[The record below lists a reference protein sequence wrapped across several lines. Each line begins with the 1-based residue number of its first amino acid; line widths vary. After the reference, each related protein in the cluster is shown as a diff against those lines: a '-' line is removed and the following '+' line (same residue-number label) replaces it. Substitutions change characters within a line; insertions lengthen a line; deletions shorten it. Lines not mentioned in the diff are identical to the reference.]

1 MRGLVRLLS
10 VVLGLLLAA
19 QPVVA
24 ASAAPAGQGAP
35 SSPSDPSR
43 SPSGAA
49 PQASGAKKPAQKKT
63 SRPPKVLS
71 SPGSGETR
79 AERTA
84 RLRREC
90 KGMPNA
96 GACTGMTD

>member
-1 MRGLVRLLS
+1 MRGAVQVLFLALS
-10 VVLGLLLAA
+10 LPLAA
-19 QPVVA
+19 QQLP
-24 ASAAPAGQGAP
+24 AAPTGPGA
-35 SSPSDPSR
+35 
-43 SPSGAA
+43 
-49 PQASGAKKPAQKKT
+49 QASNGQASPGQREAGAQGSDAKKPAQKKT
-63 SRPPKVLS
+63 NRPPKVLS

>member
-1 MRGLVRLLS
+1 MRGAVQVLFLALS
-10 VVLGLLLAA
+10 LPLAA
-19 QPVVA
+19 QQLP
-24 ASAAPAGQGAP
+24 AAPTGPGA
-35 SSPSDPSR
+35 
-43 SPSGAA
+43 
-49 PQASGAKKPAQKKT
+49 QASNGQASPGQREAGAQGSDAKKPAQKKT
-63 SRPPKVLS
+63 SRPPTVLS

-84 RLRREC
+84 RLRRDC

>member
-1 MRGLVRLLS
+1 MRGAVQVLFLALS
-10 VVLGLLLAA
+10 LPLGA
-19 QPVVA
+19 QQLPTA
-24 ASAAPAGQGAP
+24 PTGAGGQASTGQASTSQREAGAQG
-35 SSPSDPSR
+35 
-43 SPSGAA
+43 
-49 PQASGAKKPAQKKT
+49 SGAKKPAQKKT